1 MKKTILKLENV
12 EILKANELKNISG
25 SGYHNN
31 MVDYCCEYNYE
42 DGTCIYMIQVPR
54 FSEVDPQQYCYN

>member
-1 MKKTILKLENV
+1 MKKTILKLKNV
-12 EILKANELKNISG
+12 EILGTNELKQVCG
-25 SGYHNN
+25 SGYNGN

-54 FSEVDPQQYCYN
+54 FSEVHPQQYCYN